1 MSGTASK
8 LCINSEYLLFTNY
21 GTINGE
27 KVKVKAILNYEKA
40 NEIPFSIKNLA
51 INEKVIDVT
60 ALETD
65 TYIENQLYYLCIS
78 KDANGNENSI
88 LVWDDVIDS
97 SKTTKLAAEY
107 NYTLNLTVSAALIA
121 DLPTIE
127 NSITTFINN
136 TYGNTVIPNLVANGE
151 VETTLDSKTQELNRY
166 KEMLQDAMGLADK
179 MAKLKQIETLINYF
193 AKDDMYQ
200 KIVSMS
206 DALSEIQSTIS
217 TISAQIS

>member
-151 VETTLDSKTQELNRY
+151 VETTLDPKTQELNRY